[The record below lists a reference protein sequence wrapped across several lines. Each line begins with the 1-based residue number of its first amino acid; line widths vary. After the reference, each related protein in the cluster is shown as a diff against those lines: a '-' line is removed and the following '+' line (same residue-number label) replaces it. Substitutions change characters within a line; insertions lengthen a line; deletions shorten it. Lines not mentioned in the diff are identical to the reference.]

1 MVEEP
6 EQERAGFLMLL
17 SLVFGLLAG
26 STMAFAVLA
35 VLCDCNSF
43 LGAKVN
49 TTDGPGGGGGNF
61 TVLDDLYY

>member
-1 MVEEP
+1 M
-6 EQERAGFLMLL
+6 MLL

-26 STMAFAVLA
+26 STMSFAVLA

-49 TTDGPGGGGGNF
+49 GTDGGGGGGNY
-61 TVLDDLYY
+61 TLLDDVYY